1 MARLLA
7 LVLAVLIL
15 PAEAHAIS
23 RYNSTTM
30 SCDRIRATIAN
41 EGAVILRYKST
52 RNPSLQL
59 YGRYVANWRMCDSG
73 ETTEFAYVPSAD
85 RKSCPVLKCVVV
97 DLDDEFILR
106 PRGR

>member
-1 MARLLA
+1 MKRLMA
-7 LVLAVLIL
+7 LVIAALVL

-23 RYNSTTM
+23 RYNSTSM
-30 SCDRIRATIAN
+30 SCDRIRATIGR

-59 YGRYVANWRMCDSG
+59 YNRYVANWRMCDTG
-73 ETTEFAYVPSAD
+73 ETTELAYVPSAD

-97 DLDDEFILR
+97 DLDDEYILR
-106 PRGR
+106 RPGR